1 MYKINVVTVNE
12 TVIFAAE
19 ELKKYLRMMMPEAGN
34 FNICFDIGTEDGIRL
49 GLMQD
54 FGLDVSDVKD
64 TKLDDI
70 IYIDMQEKEGII
82 AGDNPRSVLLAV
94 YDYLR
99 ENGCRWLLPG
109 IDGEYI
115 PMRDTVPVK
124 RRFVPT
130 CRYRGWVSEG
140 TVFQQSFREAID
152 FAPKLGF
159 NVFMIEFKFPKS
171 YYMRYY
177 EHVNNPHRAP
187 EPVGFETMIQWKR
200 QLECEITKRGL
211 QYHDMG
217 HGFTYEPFGIATPD
231 GWNTEYEDKVTPEY
245 RDVIAKINGA
255 RKIRHYPINTN
266 LCMSNLN
273 ARTKVAEYAVEY
285 AKMHSNVD
293 YLHIW
298 LADANN
304 NHCECENC
312 IAKRPSDWYVVLLN
326 EIDEAFTKAGLDT
339 KIVFIAY
346 FDTAW
351 APLYEIIKNP
361 NRFVLMIA
369 PITRS
374 YLETL
379 PNGVKVAP
387 APFELNKLK
396 MPPTLEAFFALFEG
410 WKKMWKGDNI
420 SFEYHFWRAMWMD
433 ISHIGIA
440 KRLSE
445 DVKVYKQ
452 YGINGIL
459 EDGSQRCFFPTG
471 LALYVYARTLYDDRL
486 SYEEIV
492 EDYFFHAFGED
503 WKLFYDYLEELGNA
517 FEHRFMCGKKNK
529 KAGVYGFYNPEK
541 VADFESI
548 PEITAKGV
556 ELIKS
561 HYNSDFRLRTIS
573 VRLLEYH
580 AEFANIL
587 AEAMIPKCLGDD
599 EGARERFEVLIDKM
613 GKNEEKIEMYYD
625 HCLAI
630 NALKANIFDKV
641 STSYMDLEDDK
652 KKKQNPNN
660 K

>member
-1 MYKINVVTVNE
+1 MFNINVVTVNE

-19 ELKKYLRMMMPEAGN
+19 ELKKYLRMMMSEAGN
-34 FNICFDIGTEDGIRL
+34 FHICFNSDANDGIRL

-64 TKLDDI
+64 TNLDDI
-70 IYIDMQEKEGII
+70 IYIDMKEKEGVI

-130 CRYRGWVSEG
+130 NRYRGWVSEG

-177 EHVNNPHRAP
+177 EHANNPHRTP
-187 EPVGFETMIQWKR
+187 EPVGFDTMIQWKR

-231 GWNTEYEDKVTPEY
+231 GWNTEYESKVTPEY
-245 RDVIAKINGA
+245 RELIAKINGE
-255 RKIRHYPINTN
+255 RKIFYYPINTN
-266 LCMSNLN
+266 LCMSNPM
-273 ARTKVAEYAVEY
+273 ARAKVSEYAVDY
-285 AKMHSNVD
+285 VKHHSNVD
-293 YLHIW
+293 FLHIW

-304 NHCECENC
+304 NHCECEKC
-312 IAKRPSDWYVVLLN
+312 VEKRPSDWYVVMLN

-346 FDTAW
+346 MDTAW
-351 APLYEIIKNP
+351 PPLFEKIKNTD
-361 NRFVLMIA
+361 RFLLMIA
-369 PITRS
+369 PITRR
-374 YLETL
+374 YTKTL
-379 PNGVKVAP
+379 PNGVQVEP
-387 APFELNKLK
+387 APFVRNKLK
-396 MPPTLEAFFALFEG
+396 MPPTLEDFFALFEG
-410 WKKMWKGDNI
+410 WKKAWSGDNI

-445 DVKVYKQ
+445 DVKVYRQ

-459 EDGSQRCFFPTG
+459 EDGSQRCFFPT
-471 LALYVYARTLYDDRL
+471 
-486 SYEEIV
+486 
-492 EDYFFHAFGED
+492 
-503 WKLFYDYLEELGNA
+503 
-517 FEHRFMCGKKNK
+517 
-529 KAGVYGFYNPEK
+529 
-541 VADFESI
+541 
-548 PEITAKGV
+548 
-556 ELIKS
+556 
-561 HYNSDFRLRTIS
+561 
-573 VRLLEYH
+573 
-580 AEFANIL
+580 
-587 AEAMIPKCLGDD
+587 
-599 EGARERFEVLIDKM
+599 
-613 GKNEEKIEMYYD
+613 
-625 HCLAI
+625 
-630 NALKANIFDKV
+630 
-641 STSYMDLEDDK
+641 
-652 KKKQNPNN
+652 
-660 K
+660 

>member
-1 MYKINVVTVNE
+1 MFKINVISFNE
-12 TVIFAAE
+12 TIVFAAE
-19 ELKKYLRMMMPEAGN
+19 ELKKYLRMMMPEVGN
-34 FNICFDIGTEDGIRL
+34 FNICFNSEANDGIRL
-49 GLMQD
+49 GMMQD
-54 FGLDVSDVKD
+54 FGLDVSDVED

-82 AGDNPRSVLLAV
+82 AGDNPRAVLLAV

-115 PMRDTVPVK
+115 PMRDTIPVK

-130 CRYRGWVSEG
+130 SRYRGWVSEG

-187 EPVGFETMIQWKR
+187 EPVGYDTMIQWKR
-200 QLECEITKRGL
+200 QIETEIAKRGL

-231 GWNTEYEDKVTPEY
+231 GWNTEYEDKVTPEH
-245 RDVIAKINGA
+245 RELIAKINGE
-255 RKIRHYPINTN
+255 RKIKHYPINTN
-266 LCMSNLN
+266 VCMSNPK
-273 ARTKVAEYAVEY
+273 ARAKIAEYAVDY
-285 AKMHSNVD
+285 ARYHSNVD
-293 YLHIW
+293 FLHIW
-298 LADANN
+298 LADSKN
-304 NHCECENC
+304 NHCECEKC
-312 IAKRPSDWYVVLLN
+312 TVKRPSDWYMVLLN

-346 FDTAW
+346 MDTSW
-351 APLYEIIKNP
+351 APLVESIKKGD
-361 NRFVLMIA
+361 RFLLMIA

-374 YLETL
+374 YTETL
-379 PNGVKVAP
+379 PRGVQVEP
-387 APFELNKLK
+387 LPFKLNKLELPK
-396 MPPTLEAFFALFEG
+396 NLEEFFALFEE
-410 WKKMWKGDNI
+410 WQKMWKGDSI

-452 YGINGIL
+452 YGINGII

-471 LALYVYARTLYDDRL
+471 LALYVYARTLYDDTL
-486 SYEEIV
+486 SYEEIA
-492 EDYFFHAFGED
+492 EDYFSCAFGED
-503 WKLFYDYLEELGNA
+503 WKEFYDYLDELGRT
-517 FEHRFMCGKKNK
+517 FDHGYMCGQKNK
-529 KAGVYGFYNPEK
+529 KAGVSGFYNPDK
-541 VADFESI
+541 VADFKRV
-548 PEITAKGV
+548 PEITARGM

-561 HYNSDFRLRTIS
+561 HYNSDYRVRTVS

-580 AEFANIL
+580 AEFASLL
-587 AEAMIPKCLGDD
+587 AEAMIPKCQGDD
-599 EGARERFEVLIDKM
+599 AGAWAKYEILKDKM
-613 GKNEEKIEMYYD
+613 GAHEQAIEMYYD
-625 HCLAI
+625 HCLAM
-630 NALKANIFDKV
+630 NALRARIFAKD
-641 STSYMDLEDDK
+641 SNEYMDLDEDK
-652 KKKQNPNN
+652 KKLL
-660 K
+660 

>member
-1 MYKINVVTVNE
+1 MYKINIVTVNE

-19 ELKKYLRMMMPEAGN
+19 ELKKYLRMMMPEVGN
-34 FNICFDIGTEDGIRL
+34 FKICFDSDANDGIRL

-54 FGLDVSDVKD
+54 FGLDVSDVKN
-64 TKLDDI
+64 TSLDDI
-70 IYIDMQEKEGII
+70 IYVDMKEKEGII

-130 CRYRGWVSEG
+130 SRYRGWVSEG

-177 EHVNNPHRAP
+177 EHVNNPHRTP
-187 EPVGFETMIQWKR
+187 EPVGFDTMIQWKR

-231 GWNTEYEDKVTPEY
+231 GWNTEYENQVTPEY
-245 RDVIAKINGA
+245 RELIAKIGGE
-255 RKIRHYPINTN
+255 RKIVHYPINTN
-266 LCMSNLN
+266 VCMSNPK
-273 ARTKVAEYAVEY
+273 ARAKIAEYAVEY
-285 AKMHSNVD
+285 ARYHSNVD
-293 YLHIW
+293 FLHIW

-304 NHCECENC
+304 NHCECEKC
-312 IAKRPSDWYVVLLN
+312 VVKRPADWYVVLLN
-326 EIDEAFTKAGLDT
+326 EIDEAFAKAGLDT

-346 FDTAW
+346 MDTAW
-351 APLYEIIKNP
+351 PPLEETLKNP
-361 NRFVLMIA
+361 DRFLLMIA

-379 PNGVKVAP
+379 PRGVNVEP

-396 MPPTLEAFFALFEG
+396 MPPNLESFFALFEG
-410 WKKMWKGDNI
+410 WKKGWSGDNI

-433 ISHIGIA
+433 VSQIGIA

-452 YGINGIL
+452 YGIDGIL

-471 LALYVYARTLYDDRL
+471 LALYVYARTLYDGTL

-492 EDYFFHAFGED
+492 EDYFSCAFGED
-503 WKLFYDYLEELGNA
+503 WKLFYDYLDELGNTFDHA
-517 FEHRFMCGKKNK
+517 FMCGKKNK
-529 KAGVYGFYNPEK
+529 KQGVYGFYNPEK
-541 VADFESI
+541 VSDFERV
-548 PEITAKGV
+548 PEITAKGL
-556 ELIKS
+556 ELIKA
-561 HYNSDFRLRTIS
+561 HYNSDYRLRTVS

-580 AEFANIL
+580 AEFANL
-587 AEAMIPKCLGDD
+587 YAAAMIPKCLGDD
-599 EGARERFEVLIDKM
+599 DGANAKFDELIDKM
-613 GKNEEKIEMYYD
+613 GRHEQAIEMYYD
-625 HCLAI
+625 HCLAV
-630 NALKANIFDKV
+630 NAIKANVFNKV
-641 STSYMDLEDDK
+641 STSYMDVEDVK
-652 KKKQNPNN
+652 KKK
-660 K
+660 